1 MRASTFTHKPNKW
14 FGRLTFIALVLT
26 VTASLSV
33 STYAQVANQSGDQ
46 KERNLSSRNRIAE
59 KGIASLRLMETSPG
73 VSRSESAKPLPNPA
87 PLPPPPG
94 NWAGFYVGGH
104 FGYGWGRANTSFT
117 PLPTAASFIN
127 LAPTTLRP
135 DPHGVHG
142 GFQVGSNWV
151 SGSLVG
157 GFETDISWTNM
168 SGTALVTP
176 ITQNNGSP
184 WQGTLTAHQD
194 TDWFGTL
201 RARLGGSVG
210 RALIYGTG
218 GLAYAKVNYSANSD
232 FRPQGT
238 IVAAATDAGVL
249 QQLEAQAQ
257 DRPVACSGR
266 DRELDGAAQS
276 RRRGRGREPGASP
289 ADRRG
294 HGMHGFVLPAKVVH
308 IDANTAGE
316 TFA

>member
-33 STYAQVANQSGDQ
+33 STYAQVEKQSGDQ
-46 KERNLSSRNRIAE
+46 KQERNLSIRNRIAE
-59 KGIASLRLMETSPG
+59 KGIASLRLMETSPA
-73 VSRSESAKPLPNPA
+73 VSSSESTKPLPNPA
-87 PLPPPPG
+87 PLPPGG
-94 NWAGFYVGGH
+94 NWAGGYVGGH

-117 PLPTAASFIN
+117 PLPTAAAFVN

-135 DPHGVHG
+135 DPTGVHG
-142 GFQVGSNWV
+142 GAQIGYNWQ
-151 SGSLVG
+151 SGSLVW

-194 TDWFGTL
+194 TDWFGTS
-201 RARLGGSVG
+201 RVRLGGAVG

-232 FRPQGT
+232 FRPQGPIQYPFAFSKT
-238 IVAAATDAGVL
+238 KNGWTLGGGVEFAVSKHWGVKGEYLYYKMSNESRTANPVPVNPPFQVAYTWETRAHIL
-249 QQLEAQAQ
+249 
-257 DRPVACSGR
+257 
-266 DRELDGAAQS
+266 
-276 RRRGRGREPGASP
+276 RG
-289 ADRRG
+289 
-294 HGMHGFVLPAKVVH
+294 GFNYH
-308 IDANTAGE
+308 
-316 TFA
+316 F